1 MRQEIRI
8 AGFGGQG
15 IILAAVITGKA
26 AAIFEGKEA
35 TVMENYG
42 PEARGGACS
51 GTIVVNETKVDYPY
65 TTSPDIMAIMNKASY
80 DKFRPELKKDGI
92 LLIEED
98 LVTLDKNDNADVY
111 KIPATR
117 FAEEFGNKIVANI
130 IMLGFMTGVTEF
142 VSFESMKSAI
152 LSSVKPRFKDL
163 NEKAYNRGYE
173 FGKMSRRAG
182 KERRSKNR

>member
-15 IILAAVITGKA
+15 IILSAVITGKA
-26 AAIFEGKEA
+26 AAIYEGKES

-51 GTIVVNETKVDYPY
+51 GTIVINETKVDYPY
-65 TTSPDIMAIMNKASY
+65 VTNADIMAIMSQASY
-80 DKFRPELKKDGI
+80 SRFRSDLKKGGA

-98 LVTLDKNDNADVY
+98 LVKLDKDDHATVY

-117 FAEEFGNKIVANI
+117 FAEELGNKIVTNI
-130 IMLGFMTGVTEF
+130 VMLGFMIGVTKF
-142 VSFESMKSAI
+142 VSYESMKSAI
-152 LSSVKPRFKDL
+152 LDTVKARFKEL

-173 FGKMSRRAG
+173 YGKMARR
-182 KERRSKNR
+182 

>member
-8 AGFGGQG
+8 AGLGGQG

-26 AAIFEGKEA
+26 AAIYEGKES

-51 GTIVVNETKVDYPY
+51 GTIVINDTKVDYPY
-65 TTSPDIMAIMNKASY
+65 TTSPDIMAIMSKASY
-80 DKFRPELKKDGI
+80 DKFRPELKKDGV

-98 LVTLDKNDNADVY
+98 MVPLDANDNAEVY

-117 FAEEFGNKIVANI
+117 FAEELGNKIVTNI
-130 IMLGFMTGVTEF
+130 IMLGFLVGVTEF
-142 VSFESMKSAI
+142 VSYESMQSAI
-152 LSSVKPRFKDL
+152 LDTVKSRFKEL
-163 NEKAYNRGYE
+163 NLKAYNRGYE
-173 FGKMSRRAG
+173 HGKMSRREG
-182 KERRSKNR
+182 KKSRSKNR

>member
-15 IILAAVITGKA
+15 IILSAVITGKA
-26 AAIFEGKEA
+26 AAIYEGKEA

-51 GTIVVNETKVDYPY
+51 GTIVIDDTKVDYPY
-65 TTSPDIMAIMNKASY
+65 CTHADIMAIMSKASY
-80 DKFRPELKKDGI
+80 TRFRPDLKEGGV

-98 LVTLDKNDNADVY
+98 LVDLDKDDNALVY

-117 FAEEFGNKIVANI
+117 FAEELGNKIVTNI
-130 IMLGFMTGVTEF
+130 IMLGFMIGVTEF
-142 VSFESMKSAI
+142 VSYESMKSAI
-152 LSSVKPRFKDL
+152 LGTVKARFREL
-163 NEKAYNRGYE
+163 NDKAYNRGFEY
-173 FGKMSRRAG
+173 GQLAKR
-182 KERRSKNR
+182 

>member
-1 MRQEIRI
+1 MRQEVRI

-26 AAIFEGKEA
+26 AAIYEGKEA

-51 GTIVVNETKVDYPY
+51 GTIVINETKVDYPY
-65 TTSPDIMAIMNKASY
+65 TTNPDIMAIMNKASY

-111 KIPATR
+111 RIPATR
-117 FAEEFGNKIVANI
+117 FAE
-130 IMLGFMTGVTEF
+130 
-142 VSFESMKSAI
+142 
-152 LSSVKPRFKDL
+152 
-163 NEKAYNRGYE
+163 
-173 FGKMSRRAG
+173 
-182 KERRSKNR
+182 